1 MEMEEGELAGEGQG
15 NSLRE
20 DGGEGGG
27 GGLEETEVASEGGDG
42 GGEGDKRSDRSIRQ
56 TG

>member
-27 GGLEETEVASEGGDG
+27 LAGGDG
-42 GGEGDKRSDRSIRQ
+42 GGEP
-56 TG
+56 TC